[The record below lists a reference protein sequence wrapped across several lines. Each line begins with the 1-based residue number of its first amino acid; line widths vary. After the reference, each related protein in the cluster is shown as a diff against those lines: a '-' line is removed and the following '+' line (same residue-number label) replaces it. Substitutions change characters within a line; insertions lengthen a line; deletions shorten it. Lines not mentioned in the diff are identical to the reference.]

1 MNQLFVVLI
10 NVLTST
16 IHETIGNVCLWI
28 LNSAAKIIP
37 SPTPPHP
44 SRSVVQHANDNY
56 YNDDEFNDDKN
67 YSGDDDVDE
76 NNLGSVCCF

>member
-1 MNQLFVVLI
+1 MDTKF
-10 NVLTST
+10 SCKDYPFP
-16 IHETIGNVCLWI
+16 H
-28 LNSAAKIIP
+28 P
-37 SPTPPHP
+37 PTPPHP